1 MRYWLLSC
9 EAHGGMPDVPM
20 CEERRENMNRIRQ
33 AVTCFCLA
41 ATLSASATSPA
52 VSEEVS
58 QAAEPAGAPMVHPAS
73 KLDLSRLKSMA
84 AWSAQS
90 IASPEAPLP
99 VKVQMQTSQGGW
111 SSFST
116 AKKTWIIVGS
126 VLGAGVL
133 VAAVS
138 NGGGGGGGGGY

>member
-1 MRYWLLSC
+1 MR
-9 EAHGGMPDVPM
+9 
-20 CEERRENMNRIRQ
+20 RILQ
-33 AVTCFCLA
+33 AFTGLCLA

-58 QAAEPAGAPMVHPAS
+58 QAAEPACAPMAHSVS
-73 KLDLSRLKSMA
+73 KLDLSRLKGME

-111 SSFST
+111 SSYST

-138 NGGGGGGGGGY
+138 NGGGGGGGGY